1 MFLFDTSI
9 ISFFH
14 QISLQF
20 PQLSP
25 LIVIVS
31 TNGLLKGGVISA
43 LVWWLWFQPS
53 EFSKL
58 IQDRI
63 ISTLVIS
70 GISMI
75 LARVLAKLLPFRIRP
90 FANPEIGLAFPSG
103 HETLETW
110 SSFPSDHAVLFFSM
124 ATGIYLCSRFL
135 GSLAFFHAII
145 FVCLPRIYLGVH
157 YPTDLLAGGLI
168 GVGMG
173 LLGNRKTVHHFIV
186 KPINM
191 LMRKNPSLFYAS
203 FFLITYQIADVF
215 YSLRS
220 LVVLLI
226 RGYLKSQS

>member
-25 LIVIVS
+25 LIVMVS
-31 TNGLLKGGVISA
+31 ENGLLKGAVISA

-90 FANPEIGLAFPSG
+90 FANPEIGLAFPSSG
-103 HETLETW
+103 HEGLQTW

-135 GSLAFFHAII
+135 GSLAFFHTIV
-145 FVCLPRIYLGVH
+145 FVCLPRIYLGLH
-157 YPTDLLAGGLI
+157 YPTDLLGGGLI
-168 GVGMG
+168 GIGMG
-173 LLGNRKTVHHFIV
+173 LLGNRKTVRHFIV

-191 LMRKNPSLFYAS
+191 LMRKNPSLFYVS
-203 FFLITYQIADVF
+203 FFLITYQIADLF
-215 YSLRS
+215 YASRS
-220 LVVLLI
+220 LVGFLI
-226 RGYLKSQS
+226 KH

>member
-75 LARVLAKLLPFRIRP
+75 LARVLTHLLPFRIRP

-135 GSLAFFHAII
+135 GSLAFFHTIV
-145 FVCLPRIYLGVH
+145 FVCLPRIYLGLH
-157 YPTDLLAGGLI
+157 YPTDLLGGGLI
-168 GVGMG
+168 GIGMG
-173 LLGNRKTVHHFIV
+173 LLGNRKTVRHFIV

-191 LMRKNPSLFYAS
+191 LMRKNPSFFYAS
-203 FFLITYQIADVF
+203 FFLITYQIADMF
-215 YSLRS
+215 DASRS
-220 LVVLLI
+220 LVGFLI
-226 RGYLKSQS
+226 KH